1 MSAAAYTNRL
11 PPWQY
16 LALLALL
23 ALLLYLRQYS

>member
-1 MSAAAYTNRL
+1 MSYYTFRNRL

-23 ALLLYLRQYS
+23 ALLLYLRSIG